1 MLHQEVSE
9 LTLINHLQTILLI
22 LRNLSFVKQNEHH
35 LIKCYKTVDIIIS
48 LFVDLA
54 DRELTTNCL
63 DIITNLA
70 KHIILSEVAYGCE
83 LVDALFTVAQAVSV
97 GHMPGMQAD
106 AVDLCIECLRRL
118 TLTGGNEIYLE
129 NLRDADI
136 ELLVNCL
143 VSSNL
148 ETREASLEILC
159 TISDKETNNATLK
172 LRIAS

>member
-1 MLHQEVSE
+1 M
-9 LTLINHLQTILLI
+9 
-22 LRNLSFVKQNEHH
+22 SFVKQNEHH
-35 LIKCYKTVDIIIS
+35 LIKCYKIVDIIIS

-54 DRELTTNCL
+54 DRELTTNSL

-70 KHIILSEVAYGCE
+70 KHIILSEVAYGSE
-83 LVDALFTVAQAVSV
+83 LVDALFTTASSV
-97 GHMPGMQAD
+97 LVGQMPGMSQD
-106 AVDLCIECLRRL
+106 AVDLCVECLRRL

-143 VSSNL
+143 VSPNL

-159 TISDKETNNATLK
+159 TISDKETSNATLK
-172 LRIAS
+172 LRIASQ